1 MPKAGTVALEFD
13 FRYDGGVNGGGEMT
27 IRADGNEI
35 GRGRIARIISKLPEL
50 TDTLDIGFDGDT
62 PVTRDNPVGG
72 RFSGE
77 IAKVEIAVG
86 KSDVA
91 GRAP

>member
-1 MPKAGTVALEFD
+1 MPKAGTVVLAFD
-13 FRYDGGVNGGGEMT
+13 FSYGGVNGGGEMT

-35 GRGRIARIISKLPEL
+35 GRGRIARIISKLPEP
-50 TDTLDIGFDGDT
+50 TDPLDIGFDGDT
-62 PVTRDNPVGG
+62 PVTRDNPVG
-72 RFSGE
+72 
-77 IAKVEIAVG
+77 